1 MPCKLKRREYSS
13 PVMPAGWAP
22 KTRGHCFHK
31 CTGPIS
37 SNSSSKRAFTSS
49 FSHIFKYRV
58 LCWHVGGGIL
68 RLPTSLKYLAIKD
81 NSWLTSLEPM
91 SGQPLSLGDLCL
103 VRCSALASLPN
114 EPQAY
119 GSLFSLEVKA
129 CPAIK
134 KLPICLQQRLGS
146 IYWKYLDAQYEVMT
160 FKPKTWKEIPRL
172 IRERKEAKRKAE
184 QRKQANRTT
193 EEQHAE

>member
-1 MPCKLKRREYSS
+1 ML
-13 PVMPAGWAP
+13 
-22 KTRGHCFHK
+22 
-31 CTGPIS
+31 
-37 SNSSSKRAFTSS
+37 
-49 FSHIFKYRV
+49 
-58 LCWHVGGGIL
+58 GGIL
-68 RLPTSLKYLAIKD
+68 RLPTSLKELIITN
-81 NSWLTSLEPM
+81 NSGLTSLEPV
-91 SGQPLSLGDLCL
+91 SGPPPLSLERLCL

-146 IYWKYLDAQYEVMT
+146 IDQKYLDAQYEVMA

-172 IRERKEAKRKAE
+172 VCEWKEAKRRAE
-184 QRKQANRTT
+184 ERKQANRR
-193 EEQHAE
+193 AAN